1 MAFYRCMT
9 NSGGGGGGG
18 TSAAEIIEGTSSIV
32 TDATKVKAQIFYQDS
47 VLTSFDGPNVTE
59 VATQAFRQTG
69 SLTSLTLG
77 ALTKVENYAFYQTGA
92 TGATFDVDL
101 NNATVA
107 TQAFFGSKVRNVTGT
122 WNSAGASCLRNCTQ
136 LKKVEFNL
144 SAFPNDFL
152 YGDTALEEIYL
163 SYQGGVVT
171 ATANALNSVPNTC
184 KVYVPAA
191 LKSSYQADTVW
202 GRFDIQELTT

>member
-9 NSGGGGGGG
+9 NSGGGGG

-32 TDATKVKAQIFYQDS
+32 TDATKVKAQIFCQDS

-59 VATQAFRQTG
+59 VGTQAFRQTG
-69 SLTSLTLG
+69 SLASLTLG
-77 ALTKVENYAFYQTGA
+77 ALTKIESYGFYQTGA
-92 TGATFDVDL
+92 TGETFDVAL

-107 TQAFFGSKVRNVTGT
+107 MQAFFGSKVRNVTGT
-122 WNSAGASCLRNCTQ
+122 WSSAGASCLRNCTQ

-163 SYQGGVVT
+163 SNQGGVVT
-171 ATANALNSVPNTC
+171 ASANALNNVPNAC

-191 LKSSYQADTVW
+191 LVSSYQADTVW
-202 GRFDIQELTT
+202 GRFDIQELAT